1 MSLEASRVTFGY
13 GGRKKQMIL
22 QDISLSLSPGER
34 LGSVSYTHLDVYK
47 RQKKGRPGHV
57 LTVLCSPDKE
67 KELAQQILKQTT
79 TNGLRVRHCGKYFL
93 HPGSRLVESQ
103 WGPVRIKTAQGCGI
117 EHEKPEYE
125 DVARLAREQGLSY
138 QTVLNDVLH
147 KM

>member
-1 MSLEASRVTFGY
+1 MQESTGEIIELVCNIDDMTPEALAFAASR
-13 GGRKKQMIL
+13 L
-22 QDISLSLSPGER
+22 LER
-34 LGSVSYTHLDVYK
+34 GALDVYTTPGTM
-47 RQKKGRPGHV
+47 KKGRPGHV
-57 LTVLCSPDKE
+57 LTVLCPPNKE

-103 WGPVRIKTAQGCGI
+103 WGSVRIKTAQGCGI